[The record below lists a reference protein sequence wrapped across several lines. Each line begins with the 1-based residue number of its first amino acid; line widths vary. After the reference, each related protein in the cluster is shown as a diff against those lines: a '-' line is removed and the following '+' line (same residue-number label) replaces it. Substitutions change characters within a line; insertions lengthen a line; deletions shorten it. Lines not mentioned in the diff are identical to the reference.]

1 MWHSYHIS
9 QVRTSGRDRICS
21 SNTVRNDHSV
31 LELQPLAATQTLC
44 LVKFKDA
51 PQLSLWPVC
60 SLSQVWAKHS
70 SEWWGSPTLSYQE
83 KKCRV
88 TGYFPGTQGGESVSI
103 SPWPFSGPNGGQLH
117 HYLLPVT
124 SLLGNL
130 YSIAASLFFHLSAY
144 PSDTFYP
151 ARTEYH
157 PPLSRRSYSRSS
169 SIFSSA
175 VYTDLSVSI
184 APLQMCN

>member
-1 MWHSYHIS
+1 MIILHFNNSPLQRHS
-9 QVRTSGRDRICS
+9 S
-21 SNTVRNDHSV
+21 S
-31 LELQPLAATQTLC
+31 LLW
-44 LVKFKDA
+44 
-51 PQLSLWPVC
+51 SLRMRPSWVFDLFAL

-70 SEWWGSPTLSYQE
+70 SGWRGSPTLSYQG

-124 SLLGNL
+124 SLLSNL
-130 YSIAASLFFHLSAY
+130 YSTAASPFFHLSAY
-144 PSDTFYP
+144 PSDIFCS

-157 PPLSRRSYSRSS
+157 PLPPTKEK
-169 SIFSSA
+169 IKF
-175 VYTDLSVSI
+175 
-184 APLQMCN
+184 P

>member
-1 MWHSYHIS
+1 MI
-9 QVRTSGRDRICS
+9 ILCS
-21 SNTVRNDHSV
+21 NCSP
-31 LELQPLAATQTLC
+31 LQRHRP
-44 LVKFKDA
+44 
-51 PQLSLWPVC
+51 SLLWSLRMHPSWVC
-60 SLSQVWAKHS
+60 DLFALSQVWAKHS
-70 SEWWGSPTLSYQE
+70 SGWWGSPTLSYQE

-130 YSIAASLFFHLSAY
+130 YSTAASLFFHLSAC
-144 PSDTFYP
+144 PSDIFYP

-157 PPLSRRSYSRSS
+157 PPLSRRSYSCSP

>member
-1 MWHSYHIS
+1 M
-9 QVRTSGRDRICS
+9 
-21 SNTVRNDHSV
+21 

-70 SEWWGSPTLSYQE
+70 SGWWGSPTLSYQE

-130 YSIAASLFFHLSAY
+130 YSTAASLFFHLSAH
-144 PSDTFYP
+144 PSDIFYP

-157 PPLSRRSYSRSS
+157 PPLSRRSYSRNS